1 MLDFIHFIL
10 NNFFPKSLKGIKEF
24 CQNWVWQWFFEF
36 SLEQS
41 LLDRI
46 FDRHLL
52 ITFLGTEN
60 FLCDLANFLSHEKKF
75 VKRCQGGQ
83 QTRADLS
90 YNVGMLLSTS
100 LFELLELLLQM

>member
-1 MLDFIHFIL
+1 MVF
-10 NNFFPKSLKGIKEF
+10 G
-24 CQNWVWQWFFEF
+24 
-36 SLEQS
+36 
-41 LLDRI
+41 
-46 FDRHLL
+46 
-52 ITFLGTEN
+52 
-60 FLCDLANFLSHEKKF
+60 DLANFLSHEKKF